1 MPCSLFG
8 RISCCS
14 FASILLLGSLDPSTA
29 QQPLDPTMGMRL
41 PKRSL
46 KPAKP
51 TASWIWGAE
60 VRDNQAVALRG
71 SFMLKSLPKSARIV
85 LTADNFFKLWV
96 NGKLMDESAPDP
108 KDADVWK
115 KAHVKAIASALR
127 LGKNVIAVEA
137 RNLGGS
143 AGFVAKIEGE
153 GNTLLLTDKN
163 WKVAEQDVFEGKNWQ
178 SPDFSD
184 LAWKPATVEFPLAEG
199 PWSGGL
205 LGWPGYDPEV
215 PYLSYLPL
223 KPSIVNEMAG
233 KFEEVGSLMLPGVTR
248 TTVSQYNALD
258 SKPPQLN
265 LDFGKELTGR
275 IEIET
280 EGDAEV
286 VIGTGESLE
295 EAVNAPWG
303 GTHSFTLKKGVAGV
317 TPWSAFRYATV
328 SFKTASQ
335 AKPVVIKKLILN
347 HKYYPVAY
355 KGSFACSDPLL
366 TQVWYCGAYTSHL
379 CMQEDIWDA
388 PKRDRLRWMGDLHVS
403 GAVINLAFA
412 DTFLMEQSMQ
422 RLRNDAQGGRPANQP
437 PTGHVNGIPGYSCAW
452 VCGLADFHRHLGDYD
467 YLVKQRDGLI
477 SMMEYLRGELD
488 ERGVF
493 ANKRKAWNFVD
504 WSPGFN
510 EDNAL
515 TRNATHFFLTKAA
528 KEASFLL
535 KEMGDA
541 PNAAKYATFA
551 EELTHAAQTNLL
563 PAGKLTFSDRRQD
576 NAMAIYSGVATH
588 EQLNAI
594 YDTLLTP
601 TSSAWNEVATPYYN
615 NYVIYAMSQAGHATD
630 TLEIIRKHWG
640 GMLTEGATSFWEGY
654 DPKWDK
660 KNFHSHLQ
668 ADNGTG
674 YFVSLAHG
682 WSAGPTSWLTERV
695 LGVRP
700 TSGGFKSV
708 EIVPEL
714 GDLKWAEGEVPA
726 PQGAIHVRAEKVGRE
741 TVVTLFLPKNI
752 KAEVRVPGDVVSQ
765 DGAEVA
771 PDGRGDGRQTAHLTK
786 SGKYV
791 FKGKYLEK

>member
-1 MPCSLFG
+1 
-8 RISCCS
+8 
-14 FASILLLGSLDPSTA
+14 
-29 QQPLDPTMGMRL
+29 MGMRL
-41 PKRSL
+41 PKRVF

-51 TASWIWGAE
+51 EASWIWGAQ
-60 VRDNQAVALRG
+60 VRDNQKVAFRG
-71 SFMLKSLPKSARIV
+71 SFMLKNLPKSARIA

-96 NGKLMDESAPDP
+96 NGRLMDESAPDP
-108 KDADVWK
+108 KDADVWR
-115 KAHVKAIASALR
+115 KAHVKEIISALR
-127 LGKNVIAVEA
+127 PGKNVIAVEA
-137 RNLGGS
+137 RNLSGA
-143 AGFVAKIEGE
+143 AGFVAKIEGSDAS
-153 GNTLLLTDKN
+153 LLLTDKN
-163 WKVAEQDVFEGKNWQ
+163 WKVAEQDAFEGKNWQ
-178 SPDFSD
+178 SPDFPD

-199 PWSGGL
+199 PWAGGL
-205 LGWPGYDPEV
+205 QGWPGYDTEV

-223 KPSIVNEMAG
+223 KPIIVNEMSG

-248 TTVSQYNALD
+248 TTVSQYNAKD

-303 GTHSFTLKKGVAGV
+303 GAHSFKLKKGVAGF

-347 HKYYPVAY
+347 HKYYPVVY
-355 KGSFACSDPLL
+355 KGSFTCSDPLL
-366 TQVWYCGAYTSHL
+366 TKVWYCGAYTSHL

-403 GAVINLAFA
+403 GAVINLAFG

-452 VCGLADFHRHLGDYD
+452 VCGLADFHRHLGDFD
-467 YLVKQRDGLI
+467 YLKKQHDSLI

-515 TRNATHFFLTKAA
+515 TRGATHFFLTKAA

-535 KEMGDA
+535 QEMGDA
-541 PNAAKYATFA
+541 TNARAYAKFA
-551 EELTHAAQTNLL
+551 EDLTRAAQTYLL
-563 PAGKLTFSDRRQD
+563 PAGKLTVSDRLPPGTMTFSDRRQD
-576 NAMAIYSGVATH
+576 NAMAIYSGVATDL
-588 EQLNAI
+588 QTNAI
-594 YDTLLTP
+594 YVELLTP
-601 TSSAWNEVATPYYN
+601 TSTAWNEVATPYYN
-615 NYVIYAMSQAGHATD
+615 NYVIYAMSQAGHTKD

-640 GMLTEGATSFWEGY
+640 GMLAQGATSFWEGY

-660 KNFHSHLQ
+660 TNFHSHLQ

-708 EIVPEL
+708 EIVPDL
-714 GDLKWAEGEVPA
+714 GDLKWAEGEIPT
-726 PQGAIHVRAEKVGRE
+726 PQGAIHVRVESEGRD
-741 TVVTLFLPKNI
+741 TVVTLFLPKNVL
-752 KAEVRVPGDVVSQ
+752 AVVRIPGDKVTQ

-771 PDGRGDGRQTAHLTK
+771 PDGSGHGRQTVHLSK
-786 SGKYV
+786 AGKYV
-791 FKGKYLEK
+791 LKGRYLGL